1 MNTTRRHHLGL
12 ALAAAAL
19 LGTLGSASP
28 ALAQTEAWPS
38 RPIKWIVPFPPGGP
52 TDTFSRAVAQQL
64 AARLGQPVVVENRAG
79 AGGGVGMAA
88 LAKSPPDG
96 YTIGLSTTGTH
107 AINPTLYGARIGYDP
122 LKDFTPLTLAVS
134 YVNMLVINAN
144 HPAKTVKELVEYAK
158 ANPGKVMFG
167 SAGNGSSNHLSGE
180 VLKMVSGAPM
190 QHVPYKGSALALN
203 DTISGQIT
211 YMFDI
216 LNVAIPQS
224 RGGRVRALA
233 VTSSK
238 RSPYIPEV
246 PTMEEAGVPGY
257 SAAGSD
263 LWFGIMAPAGVPKPV
278 AAKLQ
283 STLVTVLRS
292 PEMRQIIRQQF
303 FEPYT
308 STPDEFAK
316 VIREDGVKWARI
328 IKESG
333 ARVD

>member
-1 MNTTRRHHLGL
+1 MIRLCRRKLML
-12 ALAAAAL
+12 SIAAAGL
-19 LGTLGSASP
+19 LGPGLVP
-28 ALAQTEAWPS
+28 LQAQPEVWPS

-52 TDTFSRAVAQQL
+52 TDTFSRAAAQQL
-64 AARLGQPVVVENRAG
+64 AAALGQPVLIENRGG

-96 YTIGLSTTGTH
+96 YTIGLATTGTH
-107 AINPTLYGARIGYDP
+107 AINPALYGSRIGYDP
-122 LKDFTPLTLAVS
+122 IKDFTPLTLAVS

-144 HPAKTVKELVEYAK
+144 HPAKTVKELVDYAK
-158 ANPGKVMFG
+158 ANPDKVSFG

-180 VLKMVSGAPM
+180 VLKMVTDAPM

-203 DTISGQIT
+203 DVLGGQISF
-211 YMFDI
+211 MFDI

-238 RSPYIPEV
+238 RSPFAPEV

-263 LWFGIMAPAGVPKPV
+263 LWFGIVAPAGLPKPV
-278 AAKLQ
+278 ADKLQ
-283 STLVTVLRS
+283 ASLVTVLRS
-292 PEMRQIIRQQF
+292 PEMRQITRAQF

-308 STPDEFAK
+308 SSSADFLK
-316 VIREDGVKWARI
+316 LIRDDGAKWATI
-328 IKESG
+328 VKQSG

>member
-1 MNTTRRHHLGL
+1 MKTPRRL
-12 ALAAAAL
+12 ALTLLSLSAAL
-19 LGTLGSASP
+19 LAAP
-28 ALAQTEAWPS
+28 AWSQAWPS
-38 RPIKWIVPFPPGGP
+38 KPIKWIVPFPPGGP
-52 TDTFSRAVAQQL
+52 TDVFSRAVAQQL
-64 AARLGQPVVVENRAG
+64 QAALGQPVVVENKGG
-79 AGGGVGMAA
+79 AGGGVGMQA
-88 LAKSPPDG
+88 LAKSAPDG

-107 AINPTLYGARIGYDP
+107 AINPALYGERVGYDP
-122 LKDFTPLTLAVS
+122 IKDFTPLTLAVS
-134 YVNMLVINAN
+134 YVNMLVVNAN
-144 HPAKTVKELVEYAK
+144 HPAKNVKELVEYAK
-158 ANPGKVMFG
+158 ANPGKVSFG

-180 VLKMVSGAPM
+180 VLKMVTGAPM
-190 QHVPYKGSALALN
+190 QHVPYRGSALAMN

-238 RSPYIPEV
+238 RSPYAPDV

-263 LWFGIMAPAGVPKPV
+263 LWFGIMAPAGLPKPV
-278 AAKLQ
+278 ADKLQ
-283 STLVTVLRS
+283 SELVKVLRS
-292 PEMRQIIRQQF
+292 PEMRQAIRAQF

-308 STPDEFAK
+308 SSADDFQK
-316 VIREDGVKWARI
+316 LIRSDGLKWAKI
-328 IKESG
+328 VKGSG

>member
-1 MNTTRRHHLGL
+1 MSRPFPRRLIL
-12 ALAAAAL
+12 SLAAAAL
-19 LGTLGSASP
+19 AGPTLST
-28 ALAQTEAWPS
+28 AQAQSEVWPS

-64 AARLGQPVVVENRAG
+64 SAVLGQTVVVENRGG

-88 LAKSPPDG
+88 LAKSAPDG

-107 AINPTLYGARIGYDP
+107 AINPALYGSRIGYDP
-122 LKDFTPLTLAVS
+122 IKDFTPLTLAVS

-144 HPAKTVKELVEYAK
+144 HPAKSVKELVDFAK
-158 ANPGKVMFG
+158 ANPEKVSFG

-180 VLKMVSGAPM
+180 VLKMVTDAPM

-203 DTISGQIT
+203 DVLGGQIT
-211 YMFDI
+211 FMFDI

-224 RGGRVRALA
+224 RSGRVRALA
-233 VTSSK
+233 VTSAK
-238 RSPYIPEV
+238 RSPFAPEV

-263 LWFGIMAPAGVPKPV
+263 LWFGIMAPAGLPKRV
-278 AAKLQ
+278 ADKLQ

-292 PEMRQIIRQQF
+292 PEMRQITRAQF

-308 STPDEFAK
+308 SSSDEFLK
-316 VIREDGVKWARI
+316 VIREDGAKWARI
-328 IKESG
+328 VKQSG

>member
-1 MNTTRRHHLGL
+1 M
-12 ALAAAAL
+12 
-19 LGTLGSASP
+19 
-28 ALAQTEAWPS
+28 Q
-38 RPIKWIVPFPPGGP
+38 
-52 TDTFSRAVAQQL
+52 
-64 AARLGQPVVVENRAG
+64 
-79 AGGGVGMAA
+79 A
-88 LAKSPPDG
+88 LAKSAPDG

-107 AINPTLYGARIGYDP
+107 AINPALYGERLGYDP
-122 LKDFTPLTLAVS
+122 VKDFTPLTLAVS
-134 YVNMLVINAN
+134 YVNMLVIHAN
-144 HPAKTVKELVEYAK
+144 HPARNVKELVEHAK

-180 VLKMVSGAPM
+180 VLKLMTGANM
-190 QHVPYKGSALALN
+190 QHVPYRGSALAMN
-203 DTISGQIT
+203 DTIAGQIT

-224 RGGRVRALA
+224 RSGRVRALA

-238 RSPYIPEV
+238 RSPFAPDV

-278 AAKLQ
+278 ADKLQ
-283 STLVTVLRS
+283 AALVTVLRS
-292 PEMRQIIRQQF
+292 PEMRQTIRAQF

-308 STPDEFAK
+308 SSPEEFLK
-316 VIREDGVKWARI
+316 VIRTDSAKWSKIVKD
-328 IKESG
+328 SG

>member
-1 MNTTRRHHLGL
+1 MNTFRRRSLMLSL
-12 ALAAAAL
+12 ATTVLAS
-19 LGTLGSASP
+19 SAW
-28 ALAQTEAWPS
+28 ADTWPS

-52 TDTFSRAVAQQL
+52 TDILSRTVAQQL
-64 AARLGQPVVVENRAG
+64 QVALGQPVVVENRGG
-79 AGGGVGMAA
+79 AGGGVGMQA
-88 LAKSPPDG
+88 LAKSAPDG

-107 AINPTLYGARIGYDP
+107 TINPALYGDRVGYDP
-122 LKDFTPLTLAVS
+122 IKDFTPLTMAVS

-144 HPAKTVKELVEYAK
+144 HPAKNVKELVEYAK
-158 ANPGKVMFG
+158 ANPGKVSFG

-180 VLKMVSGAPM
+180 VLKMLAGVQM
-190 QHVPYKGSALALN
+190 QHVPYRGSALAMN

-211 YMFDI
+211 FMFDV

-224 RGGRVRALA
+224 RSGRVRALA

-238 RSPYIPEV
+238 RSPYLPEV

-263 LWFGIMAPAGVPKPV
+263 LWFGIMAPAGLPKPI
-278 AAKLQ
+278 ADKLQ
-283 STLVTVLRS
+283 SELVKVLRS
-292 PEMRQIIRQQF
+292 PEMRQAIRAQF

-308 STPDEFAK
+308 SSSEEFLK
-316 VIREDGVKWARI
+316 VIRADGAKWAKI
-328 IKESG
+328 VKESG

>member
-1 MNTTRRHHLGL
+1 M
-12 ALAAAAL
+12 
-19 LGTLGSASP
+19 
-28 ALAQTEAWPS
+28 
-38 RPIKWIVPFPPGGP
+38 WIVPLPPGGP

-64 AARLGQPVVVENRAG
+64 AVQLGQPVVVENRAG

-88 LAKSPPDG
+88 LAKAPPDG
-96 YTIGLSTTGTH
+96 YTIGLATTGTH

-122 LKDFTPLTLAVS
+122 IKDFTPLTLAVA

-158 ANPGKVMFG
+158 ANPDKVSFG

-203 DTISGQIT
+203 DTISGNIT
-211 YMFDI
+211 FMFDI

-224 RGGRVRALA
+224 RSGRVRALA
-233 VTSSK
+233 VTSGK

-257 SAAGSD
+257 AAAGSD
-263 LWFGIMAPAGVPKPV
+263 LWFGIVAPAGLPKPV
-278 AAKLQ
+278 AEKLQ
-283 STLVTVLRS
+283 SNLVAVLRS
-292 PEMRQIIRQQF
+292 PEMRQVIRAQF
-303 FEPYT
+303 FDPYT
-308 STPDEFAK
+308 STPEEFTK
-316 VIREDGVKWARI
+316 VIREDGAKWAKI

-333 ARVD
+333 AKVD

>member
-1 MNTTRRHHLGL
+1 MNTFRRHTLML
-12 ALAAAAL
+12 SLAATVL
-19 LGTLGSASP
+19 ASP
-28 ALAQTEAWPS
+28 AWADTWPS

-52 TDTFSRAVAQQL
+52 TDILSRTVAQQL
-64 AARLGQPVVVENRAG
+64 QVALGQPVVVENRGG
-79 AGGGVGMAA
+79 AGGGVGMQA
-88 LAKSPPDG
+88 LAKSAPDG

-107 AINPTLYGARIGYDP
+107 TINPALYGDRIGYDP
-122 LKDFTPLTLAVS
+122 IKDFTPLTLAVS

-144 HPAKTVKELVEYAK
+144 HPAKNVKELVEYAK
-158 ANPGKVMFG
+158 ANPGKVSFG

-180 VLKMVSGAPM
+180 VLKMLTGAQM
-190 QHVPYKGSALALN
+190 QHVPYRGSALAMN

-211 YMFDI
+211 FMFDV

-224 RGGRVRALA
+224 RSGRVRALA

-238 RSPYIPEV
+238 RSPYLPEV

-263 LWFGIMAPAGVPKPV
+263 LWFGIMAPAGLPKPI
-278 AAKLQ
+278 ADKLQ
-283 STLVTVLRS
+283 SELVKVLRS
-292 PEMRQIIRQQF
+292 PEMRQAIRAQF

-308 STPDEFAK
+308 SSSEEFLK
-316 VIREDGVKWARI
+316 VIRSDGAKWAKI
-328 IKESG
+328 VKELG

>member
-1 MNTTRRHHLGL
+1 MNRPSHRRLIL
-12 ALAAAAL
+12 SLAAAAAL
-19 LGTLGSASP
+19 AGPTLGTAH
-28 ALAQTEAWPS
+28 AQTEVWPS

-64 AARLGQPVVVENRAG
+64 SAALGQPVVVENRGG

-88 LAKSPPDG
+88 LAKSAPDG

-107 AINPTLYGARIGYDP
+107 AINPALYGSRIGYDP
-122 LKDFTPLTLAVS
+122 IKDFTPLTLAVS

-144 HPAKTVKELVEYAK
+144 HPAKTVKELVDYAK
-158 ANPGKVMFG
+158 ANPDKVSFG

-180 VLKMVSGAPM
+180 VLKMVTDAPM

-203 DTISGQIT
+203 DVLGGQIT
-211 YMFDI
+211 FMFDI

-238 RSPYIPEV
+238 RSPFAPDV

-263 LWFGIMAPAGVPKPV
+263 LWFGIMAPAGLPKPV
-278 AAKLQ
+278 ADKLQ
-283 STLVTVLRS
+283 SALVTVLRS
-292 PEMRQIIRQQF
+292 PEMRQITRGQF

-308 STPDEFAK
+308 SSSDEFMK
-316 VIREDGVKWARI
+316 VIRDDGAKWARI
-328 IKESG
+328 VKQSG

>member
-1 MNTTRRHHLGL
+1 MLS
-12 ALAAAAL
+12 LAATVLA
-19 LGTLGSASP
+19 GP
-28 ALAQTEAWPS
+28 AWADTWPS

-52 TDTFSRAVAQQL
+52 TDILSRTVAQKLQM
-64 AARLGQPVVVENRAG
+64 ALGQPVVVENRGG
-79 AGGGVGMAA
+79 AGGGVGMQA
-88 LAKSPPDG
+88 LAKSAPDG

-107 AINPTLYGARIGYDP
+107 TINPALYGERVGYDP
-122 LKDFTPLTLAVS
+122 IKDFTPLTMAVS

-144 HPAKTVKELVEYAK
+144 HPAKNVKELVEYAK
-158 ANPGKVMFG
+158 ANPGKVSFG

-180 VLKMVSGAPM
+180 VLKMLAGVQM
-190 QHVPYKGSALALN
+190 QHVPYRGSALALN

-211 YMFDI
+211 FMFDI

-224 RGGRVRALA
+224 RSGRVRALA

-238 RSPYIPEV
+238 RSPYLPDV

-263 LWFGIMAPAGVPKPV
+263 LWFGIMAPAGLPKPI
-278 AAKLQ
+278 ADKLQ
-283 STLVTVLRS
+283 SELVKVLRS
-292 PEMRQIIRQQF
+292 PEMRQAIRAQF

-308 STPDEFAK
+308 STSEEFLK
-316 VIREDGVKWARI
+316 VIRTDGAKWAKI
-328 IKESG
+328 VKESG

>member
-1 MNTTRRHHLGL
+1 MSRPSHRRLIL
-12 ALAAAAL
+12 SLAAAAL
-19 LGTLGSASP
+19 AGP
-28 ALAQTEAWPS
+28 ALNPVQAQSEAWPS

-64 AARLGQPVVVENRAG
+64 SAALGQPVLIENRGG

-88 LAKSPPDG
+88 LAKSAPDG

-107 AINPTLYGARIGYDP
+107 AINPALYGSRIGYDP
-122 LKDFTPLTLAVS
+122 IKDFTPLTLAVS

-158 ANPGKVMFG
+158 ANPDKVSFG

-180 VLKMVSGAPM
+180 VLKMVTDAPM

-203 DTISGQIT
+203 DVLGGQIT
-211 YMFDI
+211 FMFDI

-238 RSPYIPEV
+238 RSPFAPDV

-263 LWFGIMAPAGVPKPV
+263 LWFGIMAPAGLPKPV
-278 AAKLQ
+278 ADKLQ
-283 STLVTVLRS
+283 SALVTVLRS
-292 PEMRQIIRQQF
+292 PEMRQITRGQF

-308 STPDEFAK
+308 SSSDEFMK
-316 VIREDGVKWARI
+316 LIRDDGAKWARI
-328 IKESG
+328 VKQSG